1 MNNKLESRSK
11 QPVSFK
17 YNKNMIMADIYN
29 IYDMID
35 EDFKPKVNI
44 SDKDK
49 VKWIRK
55 YIIFLQSIEQHA
67 CNLINSVEKL
77 KNIDDNKQN

>member
-11 QPVSFK
+11 PQVSYK
-17 YNKNMIMADIYN
+17 YNKNMILSDIYN

-35 EDFKPKVNI
+35 SDFKPKINV

-49 VKWIRK
+49 VVWIRK

-67 CNLINSVEKL
+67 ANLINSVEKL
-77 KNIDDNKQN
+77 EKLDNEK